1 VVQSAWSGTAYIAPT
16 IIYTGAAESLANVSV
31 DKTDS
36 LYIGVNT
43 KTGTAKGSVIKLDR
57 SVPALLDFAS
67 TPVGKTSVDSPKKVS
82 VQNVGNQP
90 LTFTSLLY
98 PADFSMGV
106 GDRSACTSTTTLAQ
120 GGRCDL
126 SVQYV
131 PKVPGPVTESVTF
144 TDNTN
149 NLGGGQH
156 SLTVSSAAQSL
167 VPVIYPVS
175 GFYSTPQL
183 LTIVAPVVG
192 AKIYFTQDGSTPS
205 TPSTLYTA
213 PVSIQTSQSVNALA
227 VVNAVPGPIVNAVY
241 SFQLAATEVSFN
253 SGGIDAAQL
262 ALNRGATVTGGVLQ
276 LTDGSPAEA
285 RSAWFRNLVPVNTF
299 TSDVTFQIKSPVAD
313 GFTFAIQDA
322 GLNAVGLDGAGLGYQ
337 NIPRSVAVTF
347 DLYNNQGE
355 GNNSTEVFI
364 DGAAPALYALTIPST
379 VNLHSGDVMHA
390 HLSYDGAHL
399 TLSLSDTV
407 TGANFETV
415 FPGTID
421 IPSIVGG
428 NYAWVG
434 FTGGTGG
441 KTSIQNILSW
451 TYSTGGSAGFAA
463 QPPVISPASSLQTAP
478 VTVKIQTTTQNGMI
492 YYTLDGTVPT
502 TASALYT
509 EPFVTNPEQIVN
521 AITVA
526 SGYATSTESTAI
538 YSDHTNNGF
547 PGGAGGFIF
556 NGSASAGTG
565 TLIQLTNG
573 GTGERSSAWA
583 QNKLPVQSFSAD
595 FTFHL
600 LDPGGD
606 GFTLTFQNAGQHAL
620 GADGA
625 GLGYEGILKSVALK
639 FDLYSNAGEG
649 SNSTGIFTGG
659 AVPTL
664 PALDLTAS
672 GIDLHSGHLM
682 HAWVEYDGTVLALT
696 LMDTVTRTTATKTFQ
711 VNIPAAVGGSEAWVG
726 FTAGTG
732 RLSAVQSILS
742 WNYEY

>member
-1 VVQSAWSGTAYIAPT
+1 VASGLNPVHGTTVDGLGNVYIASSAGTGGASNGVVRVPTGADGFGAGSSVGKIPNPLGVSMDGLGNLFVIDGDTFNVYELPWTGSRFGLQQIVVDGRLLTDPSAIAVDPLGNLYLTESSLNRVLVVPWLRTAFGEPQVINTSLHAPTGIAVDGEQNVYVVDQGNNRVVELPWIENHYGSQTTVISSLVGPTGIAVDGDHNLFVVNENGSQVVQSAWSGTAYIAPT

-43 KTGTAKGSVIKLDR
+43 KTGTANGSVIKLDR
-57 SVPALLDFAS
+57 SVPAPLNFAS

-98 PADFSMGV
+98 PADFAMGV

-131 PKVPGPVTESVTF
+131 PAVPGPVTESVTF
-144 TDNTN
+144 KDNTT

-183 LTIVAPVVG
+183 LTIVAPVAG

-205 TPSTLYTA
+205 TSSTLYTA
-213 PVSIQTSQSVNALA
+213 PVSIQTSQSVNAIA
-227 VVNAVPGPIVNAVY
+227 VVNGFPGPIVNAVY

-253 SGGIDAAQL
+253 RGGIDAVQL

-299 TSDVTFQIKSPVAD
+299 TSDFTFQIQSPVAD

-322 GLNAVGLDGAGLGYQ
+322 GLNAVGVDGAGLGYQ
-337 NIPRSVAVTF
+337 NIPRSVAVKF

-355 GNNSTEVFI
+355 GNNSTGVFI
-364 DGAAPALYALTIPST
+364 DGAEPMLYALTIPST

-434 FTGGTGG
+434 FTGSTGG
-441 KTSIQNILSW
+441 NTAIQNILSW

-463 QPPVISPASSLQTAP
+463 QPPIISPASSLQSAP
-478 VTVKIQTTTQNGMI
+478 VTVKIQTTTPNGVI

-502 TASALYT
+502 TASTLYT
-509 EPFVTNPEQIVN
+509 GPFITNPEQIVN
-521 AITVA
+521 AVTVA
-526 SGYATSTESTAI
+526 C
-538 YSDHTNNGF
+538 
-547 PGGAGGFIF
+547 
-556 NGSASAGTG
+556 
-565 TLIQLTNG
+565 
-573 GTGERSSAWA
+573 R
-583 QNKLPVQSFSAD
+583 
-595 FTFHL
+595 
-600 LDPGGD
+600 
-606 GFTLTFQNAGQHAL
+606 
-620 GADGA
+620 
-625 GLGYEGILKSVALK
+625 
-639 FDLYSNAGEG
+639 
-649 SNSTGIFTGG
+649 
-659 AVPTL
+659 
-664 PALDLTAS
+664 
-672 GIDLHSGHLM
+672 
-682 HAWVEYDGTVLALT
+682 
-696 LMDTVTRTTATKTFQ
+696 
-711 VNIPAAVGGSEAWVG
+711 
-726 FTAGTG
+726 
-732 RLSAVQSILS
+732 
-742 WNYEY
+742 

>member
-1 VVQSAWSGTAYIAPT
+1 
-16 IIYTGAAESLANVSV
+16 
-31 DKTDS
+31 
-36 LYIGVNT
+36 
-43 KTGTAKGSVIKLDR
+43 VIKLDR
-57 SVPALLDFAS
+57 SVPALLNFAS

-120 GGRCDL
+120 GARCDL

-131 PKVPGPVTESVTF
+131 PTVPGPVTESVTF
-144 TDNTN
+144 TDNTTN
-149 NLGGGQH
+149 IGGGQH
-156 SLTVSSAAQSL
+156 SLTVSSSAQSL

-183 LTIVAPVVG
+183 LTIVAPVAG

-205 TPSTLYTA
+205 TSSTLYTA
-213 PVSIQTSQSVNALA
+213 PVSIQTSQSVNAIA
-227 VVNAVPGPIVNAVY
+227 VVNGAAGPVVNAVY

-253 SGGIDAAQL
+253 SGIDATQL
-262 ALNRGATVTGGVLQ
+262 ALNHGATVTGGVLQ

-285 RSAWFRNLVPVNTF
+285 RSAWLRNLVPINTF
-299 TSDVTFQIKSPVAD
+299 TSDFTFQIQSPVAD
-313 GFTFAIQDA
+313 GFTFAIQDT
-322 GLNAVGLDGAGLGYQ
+322 GLDAVGSDSAGLGYQ
-337 NIPRSVAVTF
+337 NIPRSVAVKF

-355 GNNSTEVFI
+355 GNNSTGVFI
-364 DGAAPALYALTIPST
+364 DGAEPTVYSLTIPST

-390 HLSYDGAHL
+390 HLSYDGAKL

-434 FTGGTGG
+434 FTGSTGG
-441 KTSIQNILSW
+441 KTAIQTILSW

-463 QPPVISPASSLQTAP
+463 QRPIISPASSLQSAP
-478 VTVKIQTTTQNGMI
+478 VTVKIQTTTQDGAI

-502 TASALYT
+502 TASTLYT
-509 EPFVTNPEQIVN
+509 GPFVTNPEQIIN
-521 AITVA
+521 AVTVA
-526 SGYATSTESTAI
+526 PGYAPSTESTAV

-547 PGGAGGFIF
+547 PGGASGFIF
-556 NGSASAGTG
+556 NGSASASSGK
-565 TLIQLTNG
+565 LIQLTNG

-583 QNKLPVQSFSAD
+583 PNKLPVQSFSTD
-595 FTFHL
+595 FIFQL
-600 LDPGGD
+600 LDPEAD
-606 GFTLTFQNAGQHAL
+606 GFTLTFQNAGEHAL
-620 GADGA
+620 GGSGA
-625 GLGYEGILKSVALK
+625 GLGYEGIVKSVALK
-639 FDLYSNAGEG
+639 FDLYNNAGEG
-649 SNSTGIFTGG
+649 FNSTGVFTGG
-659 AVPTL
+659 ATPPTI
-664 PALDLTAS
+664 PALDLTGS

-682 HAWVEYDGTVLALT
+682 HAWVEYDGAALALT
-696 LMDTVTRTTATKTFQ
+696 LMDTVTQTKATQTFP

>member
-1 VVQSAWSGTAYIAPT
+1 
-16 IIYTGAAESLANVSV
+16 
-31 DKTDS
+31 
-36 LYIGVNT
+36 
-43 KTGTAKGSVIKLDR
+43 
-57 SVPALLDFAS
+57 
-67 TPVGKTSVDSPKKVS
+67 
-82 VQNVGNQP
+82 
-90 LTFTSLLY
+90 
-98 PADFSMGV
+98 
-106 GDRSACTSTTTLAQ
+106 
-120 GGRCDL
+120 
-126 SVQYV
+126 
-131 PKVPGPVTESVTF
+131 
-144 TDNTN
+144 
-149 NLGGGQH
+149 
-156 SLTVSSAAQSL
+156 
-167 VPVIYPVS
+167 
-175 GFYSTPQL
+175 
-183 LTIVAPVVG
+183 
-192 AKIYFTQDGSTPS
+192 
-205 TPSTLYTA
+205 
-213 PVSIQTSQSVNALA
+213 
-227 VVNAVPGPIVNAVY
+227 
-241 SFQLAATEVSFN
+241 
-253 SGGIDAAQL
+253 
-262 ALNRGATVTGGVLQ
+262 
-276 LTDGSPAEA
+276 
-285 RSAWFRNLVPVNTF
+285 
-299 TSDVTFQIKSPVAD
+299 
-313 GFTFAIQDA
+313 
-322 GLNAVGLDGAGLGYQ
+322 
-337 NIPRSVAVTF
+337 
-347 DLYNNQGE
+347 
-355 GNNSTEVFI
+355 
-364 DGAAPALYALTIPST
+364 
-379 VNLHSGDVMHA
+379 MHA
-390 HLSYDGAHL
+390 RLSYDGAHL

-441 KTSIQNILSW
+441 NTSIQNILSW

-463 QPPVISPASSLQTAP
+463 QPPIISPASSLQTAP

-521 AITVA
+521 AVTVA
-526 SGYATSTESTAI
+526 PGYATSTESTAI

-583 QNKLPVQSFSAD
+583 PNKLPVQSFSTD

-711 VNIPAAVGGSEAWVG
+711 VNIPAAVGGSEAWAG